1 MLLLT
6 APFWFTF
13 IIVLSIVF
21 MINYIS
27 QSYLM
32 KKNDH
37 KINRKS
43 IAILSVQSLAIALLL
58 NFVV

>member
-1 MLLLT
+1 
-6 APFWFTF
+6 
-13 IIVLSIVF
+13 